1 VQDSPFPHD
10 NVFFRF
16 FRAGQPLRQIV
27 ARSVEGSGLSG
38 EEYGVVS
45 GIAGL
50 APVAPTE
57 LAAQLGMPP
66 TTISVYVARFLER
79 GLVRRLPNPR
89 DRRSYLLEL
98 TDTGVDVIR
107 YVGPRLRVHAEAL
120 MAASDLSF
128 EELMR
133 ALGTID
139 RAGREALDADTTN
152 V

>member
-1 VQDSPFPHD
+1 
-10 NVFFRF
+10 
-16 FRAGQPLRQIV
+16 
-27 ARSVEGSGLSG
+27 
-38 EEYGVVS
+38 
-45 GIAGL
+45 
-50 APVAPTE
+50 
-57 LAAQLGMPP
+57 
-66 TTISVYVARFLER
+66 
-79 GLVRRLPNPR
+79 
-89 DRRSYLLEL
+89 
-98 TDTGVDVIR
+98 VIR